1 MELLKSLQISAAG
14 MTAERTRLTIV
25 SANIANA
32 NATRSADGSG
42 PYKRRLPVLESETFD
57 RVFTRE
63 AAKFGDQEVKVPL
76 VVDVQLDETPGATIY
91 DPSHPDADEN
101 GYVTMPNVNIVSE
114 MVDMMHASRAYEA
127 NLNAIDA
134 TRDMTLKSLEIGRG

>member
-14 MTAERTRLTIV
+14 MVAERTRLEIV

-32 NATRSADGSG
+32 NSTRSADGSG
-42 PYKRRLPVLESETFD
+42 AYKRRLPVVESETFD

-63 AAKFGDQEVKVPL
+63 MARFEDQEVKVPN
-76 VVDVQLDETPGATIY
+76 VVDVKTDSTPGPTVY
-91 DPSHPDADEN
+91 DPTHPDANSD
-101 GYVTMPNVNIVSE
+101 GYVTMPNVNIVAE
-114 MVDMMHASRAYEA
+114 MVDMMNASRAYEA

-134 TRDMTLKSLEIGRG
+134 SKDMTLKSLELGR